1 MGPWDKQ
8 IEAQRQLI
16 QAEVPGPIV
25 AYSILQPAG
34 TRGAYGLKNLS
45 PGIGMWKQHK
55 VNNVAGDVSN
65 RRGVKMNSQTW
76 IALTADKLYAF
87 EGKTSGYKLKIV
99 GKLAEWRRDDVN
111 VELKRGRLSTKVIFD
126 TADGGH
132 YELEVTTAM
141 GGQDESLGELAAMS
155 RS

>member
-16 QAEVPGPIV
+16 QSEVPEPIV

-55 VNNVAGDVSN
+55 ANNAAGDVSN
-65 RRGVKMNSQTW
+65 RRTIQKNPCAVRRPNGNNPESRRGMETFAAAFDAGSASTG
-76 IALTADKLYAF
+76 LTPA
-87 EGKTSGYKLKIV
+87 SC
-99 GKLAEWRRDDVN
+99 
-111 VELKRGRLSTKVIFD
+111 
-126 TADGGH
+126 
-132 YELEVTTAM
+132 
-141 GGQDESLGELAAMS
+141 S
-155 RS
+155 RSAG

>member
-1 MGPWDKQ
+1 
-8 IEAQRQLI
+8 
-16 QAEVPGPIV
+16 
-25 AYSILQPAG
+25 
-34 TRGAYGLKNLS
+34 
-45 PGIGMWKQHK
+45 
-55 VNNVAGDVSN
+55 
-65 RRGVKMNSQTW
+65 MNSQTR
-76 IALTADKLYAF
+76 IALTADTLYAF

-132 YELEVTTAM
+132 DELEVTTAM